1 MQAYI
6 QIEHSELF
14 LKHFY
19 GPDQGGLIP
28 ATHTAT
34 VLTIPL
40 LVSVP
45 THDAASGSV
54 YRNAHEVAG
63 KKAFLFDVTDGVDT
77 YNLDI
82 SMDHMGLPVATV
94 TAI

>member
-6 QIEHSELF
+6 EIEPSELF

-19 GPDQGGLIP
+19 GAGQGNLIP
-28 ATHTAT
+28 EAYTAT
-34 VLTIPL
+34 KLTIPL

-63 KKAFLFDVTDGVDT
+63 KKAFIFDVTDGVDT
-77 YNLDI
+77 YALDVLQE
-82 SMDHMGLPVATV
+82 HMGLPVASVTV
-94 TAI
+94 A